1 MNHADYPALY
11 QSASALSK
19 RKQEVFYENFYTHMA
34 LLALASAISV
44 ANSTCPAVA
53 VVQALVLLGAL
64 ACATYLFMAR
74 PDRDWYASRAVAE
87 SVKTI
92 TWRYISRA
100 EPFNNTDECD
110 RIEFKKK
117 LKSIL
122 DQNQDVAGLFTSNL
136 AGVQITD
143 EMEVRRSGQLPARID
158 FYKSRRIVEQQN
170 WYASKAEQN
179 ERSVNRFFLLLLSTI
194 AIAIIFSLLKILYP
208 SAPYWPTDFFVTC
221 AAGFLSWIQ
230 AKRFQDLSISYALA
244 AHEISLIRE
253 ELINFQ
259 SETRFSAFVS
269 DAENAFSREHTQWA
283 ARKDH

>member
-1 MNHADYPALY
+1 
-11 QSASALSK
+11 
-19 RKQEVFYENFYTHMA
+19 MA
-34 LLALASAISV
+34 LLALASAISI
-44 ANSTCPAVA
+44 ANSTCAAVA

-87 SVKTI
+87 SIKTI

-100 EPFNNTDECD
+100 EPFNNSDDSD
-110 RIEFKKK
+110 RTGFKRK
-117 LKSIL
+117 LKAIIE
-122 DQNQDVAGLFTSNL
+122 QNQDIAGLFTSNL
-136 AGVQITD
+136 ASVQITD
-143 EMEVRRSGQLPARID
+143 EMEMRRSKQMTARMD
-158 FYKSRRIVEQQN
+158 FYKSKRIIEQQN
-170 WYASKAEQN
+170 WYASKASQN
-179 ERSVNRFFLLLLSTI
+179 EKSVKKFFMLLLSTI
-194 AIAIIFSLLKILYP
+194 TIAIALSLLKILYP

-221 AAGFLSWIQ
+221 AAGLLSWIQ

-253 ELINFQ
+253 DLINVQ
-259 SETRFSAFVS
+259 TEANFSAFVS

>member
-1 MNHADYPALY
+1 MNHTDYPALY

-19 RKQEVFYENFYTHMA
+19 RKQEVFIENFYTHMA
-34 LLALASAISV
+34 LLALASAISI

-87 SVKTI
+87 SIKTI

-100 EPFNNTDECD
+100 EPFNNADEFD
-110 RIEFKKK
+110 RIGFKQK
-117 LKSIL
+117 LKAIIE
-122 DQNQDVAGLFTSNL
+122 QNKDIAGLFTSNL
-136 AGVQITD
+136 ASVQITD
-143 EMEVRRSGQLPARID
+143 EMEMRRSELMAARID
-158 FYKSRRIVEQQN
+158 FYKSKRIIEQQN
-170 WYASKAEQN
+170 WYAGKAAQN
-179 ERSVNRFFLLLLSTI
+179 EKSVKNFFVLLISTI
-194 AIAIIFSLLKILYP
+194 AIAIVFSLLKILYP

-221 AAGFLSWIQ
+221 AAGLLSWIQ
-230 AKRFQDLSISYALA
+230 AKRFQDLAISYALA

-253 ELINFQ
+253 DLINVQ
-259 SETRFSAFVS
+259 TEENFSAFVS